1 MTKRLFVAVPVSKEV
16 RERIKV
22 IHQQLKD
29 TGADLKLVSLEN
41 LHFTVK
47 FLGEVEESKITELT
61 KKINA
66 FADNRNR
73 FSVDLKGVGVF
84 PNKNIIKVVWIGVNK
99 AQLISLIKDLDK
111 ELNYL
116 KKKEQEEIPH
126 LTIARVKSEK
136 NKDKLAD
143 FITRFATEPF
153 GEIVVEKLIL
163 YESKL
168 TQAGPHYTSLGE
180 GNLK

>member
-16 RERIKV
+16 QERIKA
-22 IHQQLKD
+22 IYQPLTD

-47 FLGEVEESKITELT
+47 FLGEVEESKIPELI

-66 FADNRNR
+66 FADKRNR
-73 FSVDLKGVGVF
+73 FSVNLKGVGAF
-84 PNKNIIKVVWIGVNK
+84 PNKNTIKVVWIGADNP
-99 AQLISLIKDLDK
+99 QLISLIKDLDR
-111 ELNYL
+111 ELNYF

-136 NKDKLAD
+136 NKDKLVN
-143 FITRFATEPF
+143 FIARFATENF
-153 GEIVVEKLIL
+153 GNLVVEKLIL

-168 TQAGPHYTSLGE
+168 TQAGPHYTLLGE
-180 GNLK
+180 WNLK